1 MPRAVRVAVSWMPQP
16 EPVSQRVLL
25 LFAHPA
31 IHKSRANR
39 ALFAAAQSVEGLTVR
54 NLYEIYPDFLIEVP
68 AEQRLLEAHDVVVLQ
83 HPFYW
88 YSAPSLVKEWLDL
101 VFQPGW
107 AYGEGGTA
115 LRGKVMLQAVTT
127 GGSAE
132 VYCEAGRHGHTV
144 RDFLLPYE
152 QSARLCGMRYLA
164 PFVVHGVGH
173 LDDQTLAA
181 RGRDYAQVL
190 SALRERTLDLEAA
203 AAARCL
209 NVPGS
214 DL

>member
-1 MPRAVRVAVSWMPQP
+1 M
-16 EPVSQRVLL
+16 SQRVLL

-39 ALFAAAQSVEGLTVR
+39 TLFAAAQAVDGLTVR
-54 NLYEIYPDFLIEVP
+54 NLYEIYPDFLIDVP
-68 AEQRLLEAHDVVVLQ
+68 TEQRLLESHDVVVLQ
-83 HPFYW
+83 PPFYW

-107 AYGEGGTA
+107 AYGEGGIA
-115 LRGKVMLQAVTT
+115 LRGKTMLQAVTT

-164 PFVVHGVGH
+164 PFVVHSIGH
-173 LDDQTLAA
+173 LDNAALAA
-181 RGRDYAQVL
+181 RSRDYARVL
-190 SALRERTLDLEAA
+190 SALREGTLDLEAA
-203 AAARCL
+203 TAVRCL
-209 NVPGS
+209 NDLGS
-214 DL
+214 DLRFSNEDESRR

>member
-1 MPRAVRVAVSWMPQP
+1 
-16 EPVSQRVLL
+16 VSQRVLL

-31 IHKSRANR
+31 LHKSRANR
-39 ALFAAAQSVEGLTVR
+39 ALFAAAQEVDGLTVR

-68 AEQRLLEAHDVVVLQ
+68 AEQRLLESHDVVVLQ

-107 AYGEGGTA
+107 AYGEGGVA

-132 VYCEAGRHGHTV
+132 VYCESGRHGHTV

-173 LDDQTLAA
+173 LDDAALAA
-181 RGRDYAQVL
+181 QSRDYARVL
-190 SALRERTLDLEAA
+190 SSLREGTLDLEAA
-203 AAARCL
+203 TAARCL

-214 DL
+214 VLQPRSRNSP